1 MIEGIEMKHPTSS
14 TTAMAAEYV
23 ICNLYVEMR
32 TPVITEG
39 ASAVQLCASV
49 PNDGYAKYL
58 NHIND

>member
-1 MIEGIEMKHPTSS
+1 MKYPASS
-14 TTAMAAEYV
+14 TTAMAAKYV